1 MKLPAMR
8 TITPVSELEVREEAG
23 AYLYSRDGQ
32 PGIAVERWVL
42 YRLPDGATVV
52 RGERVAALGT
62 RLLVEVRSVA
72 SSILGIRSFEAHSF
86 SDVNPAVADVRA
98 RYAFSKT
105 GARVEREVSGIPLPA
120 QVVPIERPVVVS
132 PLLRLF
138 EGPAIATIAARG
150 RGQPLLVL
158 FPDQGQPDDSE
169 RLLAPVVEDRHARL
183 VEEAAIEIGD
193 RPYAARRFEYGT
205 EANAQSGYWLSE
217 SNRLLRHAFTGPDG
231 AAWEVTLDEVGETE
245 EEEEAPPEP

>member
-1 MKLPAMR
+1 MR

-32 PGIAVERWVL
+32 PEVMRESWAL

-52 RGERVAALGT
+52 RAERVAALGT
-62 RLLVEVRSVA
+62 RLLVEVRSVP
-72 SSILGIRSFEAHSF
+72 SSILGVRSFEVHSF
-86 SDVNPAVADVRA
+86 SETNPAVGDVRA
-98 RYAFSKT
+98 RYTFSKT
-105 GARVEREVSGIPLPA
+105 GARVEREVSGVPLPP
-120 QVVPIERPVVVS
+120 QVVPIERPVVVF
-132 PLLRLF
+132 PLLRFF

-158 FPDQGQPDDSE
+158 FPDLSQPDDSD

-183 VEEAAIEIGD
+183 LEEGAIEIGD

-205 EANAQSGYWLSE
+205 ESNPETGYWLSE
-217 SNRLLRHAFTGPDG
+217 SNRLLRYVFAGADG
-231 AAWEVTLDEVGETE
+231 AAWEATLDEVGETE